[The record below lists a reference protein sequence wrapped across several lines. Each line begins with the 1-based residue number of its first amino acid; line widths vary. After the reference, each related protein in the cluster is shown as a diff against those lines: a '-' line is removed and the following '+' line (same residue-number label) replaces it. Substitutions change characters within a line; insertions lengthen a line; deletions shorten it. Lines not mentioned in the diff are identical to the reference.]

1 MRAVVHLPG
10 EGEVIGGASSMTIKA
25 TGEDTGGSLYV
36 GEGVWSPVLL
46 GLRRT
51 STSGSTTC
59 FTPLRA
65 R

>member
-10 EGEVIGGASSMTIKA
+10 EGEQIGGPSSVTIKV
-25 TGEDTGGSLYV
+25 TGKDTAGSVYL
-36 GEGVWSPVLL
+36 GEAVIAPGFTGPPL
-46 GLRRT
+46 T

-59 FTPLRA
+59 FTFSTA